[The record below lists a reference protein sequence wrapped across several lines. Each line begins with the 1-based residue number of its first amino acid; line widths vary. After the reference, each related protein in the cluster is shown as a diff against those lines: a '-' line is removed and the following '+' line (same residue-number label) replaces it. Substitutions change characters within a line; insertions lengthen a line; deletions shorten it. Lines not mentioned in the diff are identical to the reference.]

1 MNCVFKETNY
11 FCAIIEQPLC
21 MTRKTLEDIGVC
33 DQFSI
38 LPSKDDLGCFYS
50 GFKANFVLKV
60 KVEAAQSCLTLCNPM
75 DCPWNSPGQNGE
87 SR

>member
-38 LPSKDDLGCFYS
+38 LL
-50 GFKANFVLKV
+50 LKMTWV
-60 KVEAAQSCLTLCNPM
+60 VFIQALKFILF
-75 DCPWNSPGQNGE
+75 
-87 SR
+87 